1 MMWLDVGI
9 VFLLMIAIGFCYRL
23 SDRLR
28 SLKGLTNALSPSIER
43 LSQVLH
49 GANQAIGFLKQATET
64 GEKGL
69 KTYIPDAQGASDDLL
84 LLIEHADRISYRL
97 DDLITKAS
105 GIEKD
110 LRQTVLVSMRQSE
123 KQNDS
128 SRIASKIQSHQK
140 GDPRDLF
147 IQRVI
152 SRYPKDS
159 DPKAIPSVQS
169 QNQERK

>member
-9 VFLLMIAIGFCYRL
+9 VFLLIIAIGFCYRL

-28 SLKGLTNALSPSIER
+28 SLKGLTGALSPSIER
-43 LSQVLH
+43 LSQVLN
-49 GANQAIGFLKQATET
+49 GASHSIGFLKQATET
-64 GEKGL
+64 SRKSL
-69 KTYIPDAQGASDDLL
+69 DTYIPNAQALSDDLL

-97 DDLITKAS
+97 DDLLVKAS

-123 KQNDS
+123 KNNDPNEKM
-128 SRIASKIQSHQK
+128 AAKIQSRTI

-147 IQRVI
+147 VQRVI
-152 SRYPKDS
+152 SRYPKDPDVS
-159 DPKAIPSVQS
+159 PAQPQS
-169 QNQERK
+169 QERR